1 MEKRFEEQRLPA
13 ASSKPSRS
21 RTGKSFTDDEIRAL
35 AHGADEADLVHSG
48 LEDTMGPA
56 YHRLREI
63 RAQHKVDLRTAAFI
77 DAIDKIA
84 ICYQD
89 LGIFP

>member
-1 MEKRFEEQRLPA
+1 MPNELKDRIAELVQEFVN
-13 ASSKPSRS
+13 S
-21 RTGKSFTDDEIRAL
+21 TGGTILDDDL
-35 AHGADEADLVHSG
+35 YNFADLVHSG

-56 YHRLREI
+56 YHRLREL
-63 RAQHKVDLRTAAFI
+63 RADHKVDLRTAAFI
-77 DAIDKIA
+77 EAINKIA